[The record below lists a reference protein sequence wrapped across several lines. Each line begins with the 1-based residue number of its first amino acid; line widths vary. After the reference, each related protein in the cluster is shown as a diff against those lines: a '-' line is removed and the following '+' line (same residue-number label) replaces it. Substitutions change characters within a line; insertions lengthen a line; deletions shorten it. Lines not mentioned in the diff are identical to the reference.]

1 MEWKDLIAIVG
12 MSLWIIAFV
21 VASKLHR
28 LQVKKLRLEIARL
41 TEANRAAKIERLLEG
56 NKQEKSDTKDDSV
69 ISGYMGKY

>member
-41 TEANRAAKIERLLEG
+41 TEANRAAKIEHLLG
-56 NKQEKSDTKDDSV
+56 DDDKEKSDTKDDSV